1 MDPTQGFVTEF
12 AGFVDD
18 LTTPEK
24 RNIVALTEIAREAM
38 HNQPQAVPGLAQVII
53 NRVLHADQPLKL
65 PALYLLDSISKLVGE
80 PYKTYFSAALPEVF
94 AVAWRGGET
103 ARPALQKLLGTWRG
117 VFADHVLAMAQAE
130 MQYQDHVQYH
140 RPQGAQTAPHY
151 PAWAAPQQYQG
162 AHGAAQYAAPL
173 PAAAA
178 PQYPPVTQPRY
189 SHQPAPAAQHQHYA
203 APAPLVPRY
212 KTPPPG
218 MCHPTPRPGSGPTV
232 PLPDL
237 LSSLLA
243 AGVLG
248 GAKAAGV
255 AEAREPSL
263 EFSSEIIKGDASH
276 AVHRLLARTAETK
289 SAFLDVQFLRRA
301 RRGGGALRAS
311 RLWYVDLD
319 VWLASAAGAGQGAA
333 AGEGQPP
340 QRGDRQPD
348 ARVAS
353 AAAQQRH
360 SVPVDE
366 DQPACALSGEAFEQ
380 VWDEEHQEW
389 RYEGAVRLTG
399 DQALRYGLSPGAIVL
414 FSALGEDGLDG
425 PAEALPAAAAP
436 GAAAKKED
444 GDEGQLRAK
453 EEGQGSGTKREKPTS
468 TDSPPPDIKRIKLEG

>member
-1 MDPTQGFVTEF
+1 MTSHP
-12 AGFVDD
+12 
-18 LTTPEK
+18 P
-24 RNIVALTEIAREAM
+24 R
-38 HNQPQAVPGLAQVII
+38 PQ
-53 NRVLHADQPLKL
+53 
-65 PALYLLDSISKLVGE
+65 
-80 PYKTYFSAALPEVF
+80 VF

-117 VFADHVLAMAQAE
+117 VFPDHVLAMAQAE

-140 RPQGAQTAPHY
+140 GPQGAQTAPHY

-263 EFSSEIIKGDASH
+263 EFSSEIIKVACASSGCLTEWRRGDLCAACVRPVAPCRR
-276 AVHRLLARTAETK
+276 AVPLAREE
-289 SAFLDVQFLRRA
+289 F
-301 RRGGGALRAS
+301 
-311 RLWYVDLD
+311 
-319 VWLASAAGAGQGAA
+319 QG
-333 AGEGQPP
+333 
-340 QRGDRQPD
+340 D
-348 ARVAS
+348 
-353 AAAQQRH
+353 
-360 SVPVDE
+360 
-366 DQPACALSGEAFEQ
+366 
-380 VWDEEHQEW
+380 HQETDRAW
-389 RYEGAVRLTG
+389 L
-399 DQALRYGLSPGAIVL
+399 PGV
-414 FSALGEDGLDG
+414 
-425 PAEALPAAAAP
+425 
-436 GAAAKKED
+436 
-444 GDEGQLRAK
+444 
-453 EEGQGSGTKREKPTS
+453 
-468 TDSPPPDIKRIKLEG
+468 